1 MLTTL
6 DVDRPIVPLQV
17 GMNQLHGTGTPLG
30 DPIEVGA
37 AMAVLAARTGDDA
50 ASPSLTLAA
59 AKSWLGHSEP
69 AAGAVGIA
77 HLCLAFARQ
86 AALPI
91 MHLRSI
97 NPHLRDMLVP
107 NSALPRSAFIPRQAA
122 GMQQS
127 SQRSSAAS
135 GLVAGVSA
143 FAFQGTNAHVIL
155 QAHPAS
161 HDASQTAVTSS
172 SLLLRQQQHWVAPPV
187 HAMLVHAGV
196 QSGKITF
203 QADVTSP
210 GCAYLLDHVVSEQPL
225 LPATAFFELACASV
239 HLSRTDSAVDV
250 ALMDATLAMPM
261 QLGTPLEANTDPS
274 SGIVTVQLGHSL
286 VTFFSQRN
294 NQRRHHMFAS
304 WGLLQSQHVPSAAA
318 SNPQLSSSAFFR
330 LLDTLSKP
338 QHAVAQAS
346 AMATVAQPAS
356 TDGLAL
362 HPAAADSMLHL
373 ASAFGKSP
381 EPPLLR
387 VPAALGA
394 MQVGSQQGTHTLTWA
409 CATAAQL
416 SQPAAHTHSF
426 RLAAADGSAQA
437 TLQGLQLKPLQASL
451 LTPATAAEEVATAAV
466 SGADCLYE
474 VAWLADVTNS
484 THSTHSTHSSGHS
497 HGLESTSAHK
507 TVISQAAAV
516 MQTLQQSAAG
526 SKQAGPAHLSGHMLP
541 LVGRY
546 SPAVASTAAI
556 ASLMRSAARELAS
569 KHCHSVI
576 SHPNTAEAPQT
587 RYPSDAARGLLPA
600 FGDVALQARVQHS
613 PRLVRSA
620 AASTA
625 KPFQLVPKPRG
636 ALQNLTAEAIGTEL
650 APDEVLLR
658 VHAVGVNFRDVLN
671 VLGMYPGDPGAPGAD
686 CAGVVVAVGSAVQ
699 ELRTGQL
706 MHLMHILSHCFV
718 SRVGFFTVRASD
730 LHAHMYKACCNN
742 CSSC

>member
-1 MLTTL
+1 MIVATCLGSILTTL
-6 DVDRPIVPLQV
+6 DVDRPLVPLQV
-17 GMNQLHGTGTPLG
+17 SMNQLHGTGTPLG

-50 ASPSLTLAA
+50 APPSLTLAA

-77 HLCLAFARQ
+77 HLCLAFTQQ
-86 AALPI
+86 AALPM

-97 NPHLRDMLVP
+97 NSHLRDMLVP
-107 NSALPRSAFIPRQAA
+107 NSALPRSAFIPRQAT

-127 SQRSSAAS
+127 SRGSSAAS

-172 SLLLRQQQHWVAPPV
+172 PLLLRQQHHWVAPPV
-187 HAMLVHAGV
+187 HAMLLHVGV
-196 QSGKITF
+196 QSGNIFF

-225 LPATAFFELACASV
+225 LPATAFFELACAAV
-239 HLSRTDSAVDV
+239 HLSRTDSAVDA

-261 QLGTPLEANTDPS
+261 QLGTPLEAHTDPS
-274 SGIVTVQLGHSL
+274 SGIVTVQLGHSSL
-286 VTFFSQRN
+286 IVFSQSI

-304 WGLLQSQHVPSAAA
+304 WGLLQSQQVPPPAA
-318 SNPQLSSSAFFR
+318 SNPERPNSAMFGMLKILSE
-330 LLDTLSKP
+330 P
-338 QHAVAQAS
+338 QQAVAQAS
-346 AMATVAQPAS
+346 AVATVAQPDS

-373 ASAFGKSP
+373 ASAFGNSQ

-394 MQVGSQQGTHTLTWA
+394 MQVGSQPGTHTLTWA
-409 CATAAQL
+409 SATAAQL

-426 RLAAADGSAQA
+426 RLATADGSAQA

-451 LTPATAAEEVATAAV
+451 LTPATAAEQVATAAV

-474 VAWLADVTNS
+474 VAWLADVTTS
-484 THSTHSTHSSGHS
+484 TYSTHSTHSSGHS
-497 HGLESTSAHK
+497 QDLESTSAHK

-516 MQTLQQSAAG
+516 IQTLQQSAAG
-526 SKQAGPAHLSGHMLP
+526 SKQMGPAHLSGHALP
-541 LVGRY
+541 LVGRC
-546 SPAVASTAAI
+546 SSAVASTAAV
-556 ASLMRSAARELAS
+556 ASLMRSAAQELAS
-569 KHCHSVI
+569 KQCHSII
-576 SHPNTAEAPQT
+576 SHPYTAEAQQT
-587 RYPSDAARGLLPA
+587 RHPSDAARGLLPA
-600 FGDVALQARVQHS
+600 SGDVAVQARVQHS

-620 AASTA
+620 ATSTA

-699 ELRTGQL
+699 QLHTGQL
-706 MHLMHILSHCFV
+706 KHLIHMLEPLFCV
-718 SRVGFFTVRASD
+718 MCRTVHRT
-730 LHAHMYKACCNN
+730 C
-742 CSSC
+742 